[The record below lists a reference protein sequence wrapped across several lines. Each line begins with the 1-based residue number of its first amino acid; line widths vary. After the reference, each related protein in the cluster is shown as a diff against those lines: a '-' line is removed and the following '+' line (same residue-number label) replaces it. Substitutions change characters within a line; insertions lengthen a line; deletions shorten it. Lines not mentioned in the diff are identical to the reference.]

1 MTLPNESDYKLVPKH
16 TPGPWGTD
24 PEIKAST
31 DNIYVVSKAEK
42 DGDWP
47 VIAKMTR
54 PELFIRDESEI
65 KANAR
70 LIAAA
75 PELLIALQ
83 DLLSSKIVREHIN
96 EYFMLGLI
104 NAEKAIAKAA
114 GGAE

>member
-1 MTLPNESDYKLVPKH
+1 MTLPNESDYQLVPKH

-75 PELLIALQ
+75 PELLSTCEWILSKAACGEL
-83 DLLSSKIVREHIN
+83 DLSSAMIDHLERVLN
-96 EYFMLGLI
+96 
-104 NAEKAIAKAA
+104 KAT